1 MKVNAE
7 LILILRE
14 ENSWSQD
21 ELAIASGLNL
31 RTIQRIESEATIS
44 LQSKK
49 AIASAFEIDVRD
61 LDHKEQ
67 LTMKKYEYKTIELP
81 FKFGI
86 FKQGTPDIDEAL
98 NIEGADGWRLQ
109 QMVLPASSNMGQSE
123 KMIAI
128 FEREVVE

>member
-14 ENSWSQD
+14 EKSWSQD

-49 AIASAFEIDVRD
+49 AIASAFDIDVRD
-61 LDHKEQ
+61 LDKKEQ
-67 LTMKKYEYKTIELP
+67 PKMKKFEYKTIDLP

-86 FKQGTPDIDEAL
+86 FKQGTPDIEEAL
-98 NIEGADGWRLQ
+98 NIEGADGWRLH

-123 KMIAI
+123 RMIAI
-128 FEREVVE
+128 FERELVS

>member
-14 ENSWSQD
+14 EKSWSQD

-49 AIASAFEIDVRD
+49 AIASAFDIDVRD
-61 LDHKEQ
+61 LDKKEQ
-67 LTMKKYEYKTIELP
+67 PKMKKFEYKTIDLH

-86 FKQGTPDIDEAL
+86 LKQGTPDIEEAL
-98 NIEGADGWRLQ
+98 NIEGADGWRLH

-123 KMIAI
+123 RMIAI
-128 FEREVVE
+128 FERELVS

>member
-14 ENSWSQD
+14 EKSWSQD

-49 AIASAFEIDVRD
+49 AIASAFDIDVRD
-61 LDHKEQ
+61 LDKKEQ
-67 LTMKKYEYKTIELP
+67 PKMKKFEYKTIDLP

-86 FKQGTPDIDEAL
+86 FKQGTPDIEEAL
-98 NIEGADGWRLQ
+98 NIEGANGWRLH

-123 KMIAI
+123 RMIAI
-128 FEREVVE
+128 FERELVS

>member
-14 ENSWSQD
+14 EKSWSQD

-49 AIASAFEIDVRD
+49 AIASAFDIDVRD
-61 LDHKEQ
+61 LDKKEQ
-67 LTMKKYEYKTIELP
+67 PKMKKFEYKTIDLP

-86 FKQGTPDIDEAL
+86 FKQGTPDIEEAL
-98 NIEGADGWRLQ
+98 NIEGADGWRLH
-109 QMVLPASSNMGQSE
+109 QMVLPAFSNMGQSE
-123 KMIAI
+123 RMIAI
-128 FEREVVE
+128 FERELVS

>member
-7 LILILRE
+7 LILSLRE
-14 ENSWSQD
+14 EKSWSQD

-49 AIASAFEIDVRD
+49 AIASALEIDIRD
-61 LDHKEQ
+61 LDYKEQ
-67 LTMKKYEYKTIELP
+67 HIMKRYEYKTVEMP
-81 FKFGI
+81 FKFGF
-86 FKQGTPDIDEAL
+86 FKQGTPDIQDTL
-98 NIEGADGWRLQ
+98 NVEGSEGWRLH
-109 QMVLPASSNMGQSE
+109 QMVLPAGSNMGQSE

-128 FEREVVE
+128 FERELSE